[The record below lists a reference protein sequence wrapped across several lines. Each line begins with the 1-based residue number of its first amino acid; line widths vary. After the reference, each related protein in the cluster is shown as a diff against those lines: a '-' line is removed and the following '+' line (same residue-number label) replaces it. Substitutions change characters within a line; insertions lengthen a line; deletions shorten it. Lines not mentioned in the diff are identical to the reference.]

1 MDISFTDEQEEP
13 LSSEPL
19 VAIASIAMEAEELP
33 ASTQL
38 AITLVGEGRM
48 AELNGTYMSKS
59 GPTDVLSFPI
69 EDFSAGITEIDATGP
84 PLLLGDI
91 VICPS
96 VVRANASTAGVAF
109 EDEMALM
116 VVHGVLHLLGRDHVI
131 ETEAEE
137 MEEREREILA
147 MVGMERP

>member
-1 MDISFTDEQEEP
+1 LVDED
-13 LSSEPL
+13 
-19 VAIASIAMEAEELP
+19 
-33 ASTQL
+33 
-38 AITLVGEGRM
+38 RM
-48 AELNGTYMSKS
+48 AELNGEYMTKT

-69 EDFSAGITEIDATGP
+69 EDFSAGILRVDPDGP
-84 PLLLGDI
+84 PLMLGDI

-96 VVRANASTAGVAF
+96 VVQANAIAAGVAF

-131 ETEAEE
+131 ETDAEE

-147 MVGMERP
+147 MVRVSRP